1 MSKIIKLEIQ
11 NLTEQE
17 KRDLFVDLFDWDGD
31 TSFYE
36 AKERVI
42 YWNPNYKTFEDF
54 VGEEY
59 IADMDEE
66 DLEEAKK
73 EYEEF
78 IEDDEN
84 KQFFFRS
91 DYYPYY
97 PENVAEVLGANDVD
111 DALIYYFDSY
121 NDEFIDF
128 QKTHKNSLY
137 NQALKQNNF
146 KDLDYKDMV
155 ENLTQEQKDKIIKD
169 ISELAWLYESE
180 DYIEDYAKK
189 HDGEP
194 YLEEITNEDRK
205 IIEEF
210 EKLKTNE
217 EKEKFWEETNTDIQ
231 KKGGAYFYKEF
242 FPINSPKEIENY
254 KNSKYALVVPNE
266 YEHEDWARLKFF
278 TDQDELIFFGI
289 ENKSIGSGIVSRNEE
304 VLNPNHKV
312 NQWIVKNHEL
322 ERLKKD
328 SQEQK
333 DSLEQTQKFEAPKL
347 KMKM

>member
-17 KRDLFVDLFDWDGD
+17 KQDLLNDLVDWDGD

-36 AKERVI
+36 AKEKVI
-42 YWNPNYKTFEDF
+42 YWNPNYKTFENF

-59 IADMDEE
+59 IDDMDEE
-66 DLEEAKK
+66 ELKEQKK

-78 IEDDEN
+78 IDDDEN

-91 DYYPYY
+91 HYYPYY
-97 PENVAEVLGANDVD
+97 PENVAEVLGFNDVD

-121 NDEFIDF
+121 SDEFIDF

-137 NQALKQNNF
+137 NQTLKQHDF

-155 ENLTQEQKDKIIKD
+155 KNLTQEKKDKIIKD

-180 DYIEDYAKK
+180 DYIADYAKK
-189 HDGEP
+189 YDGEP
-194 YLEEITNEDRK
+194 YLEEITDEDRK

-217 EKEKFWEETNTDIQ
+217 EKEKFWEETNTYIQ
-231 KKGGAYFYKEF
+231 KKGDTYFYKEF

-266 YEHEDWARLKFF
+266 YEHEEWARLKFF

-304 VLNPNHKV
+304 VLNPNHQV
-312 NQWIVKNHEL
+312 NQWIVKKHEL
-322 ERLKKD
+322 ELAKK
-328 SQEQK
+328 E
-333 DSLEQTQKFEAPKL
+333 SLEQSQKLEEPKL